1 MTKTITLFA
10 LMQQDLTAPVESI
23 SSIAPFD
30 ISNDLSEGIT
40 YFVLDPL
47 NVYLLDAHFAVDSE

>member
-23 SSIAPFD
+23 SIIAPFD
-30 ISNDLSEGIT
+30 IPNDLSEGIT

-47 NVYLLDAHFAVDSE
+47 NVSPLDAR